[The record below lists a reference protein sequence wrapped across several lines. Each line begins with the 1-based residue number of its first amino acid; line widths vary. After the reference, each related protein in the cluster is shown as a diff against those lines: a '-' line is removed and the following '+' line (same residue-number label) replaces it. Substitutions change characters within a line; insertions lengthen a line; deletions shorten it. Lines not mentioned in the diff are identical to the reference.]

1 MKKILS
7 LVLALMLL
15 ALCSAMAETVV
26 ETQTLTS
33 PKGDYSYVVPADYFL
48 MDAGVMKT
56 LFTTPEMQQLLA
68 QAMGLED
75 ASQLSVYFEA
85 LETNNMMIVY
95 GPDFASNL
103 NVQTTAAT
111 LTMDQLVMLKAMM
124 DAAMVQQYV
133 SMGVAEE
140 SIQAM
145 EIQQIGSYRWYGM
158 QLVLAD
164 IPMQTMITIVDGT
177 QYTVTFT
184 MIDAEAMQGV
194 LESFQVAAIAE

>member
-15 ALCSAMAETVV
+15 ALCPAMAETVV

-33 PKGDYSYVVPADYFL
+33 PKGDYSYVVPADYFP
-48 MDAGVMKT
+48 MDAEVMKT

-68 QAMGLED
+68 QMMGLED

-103 NVQTTAAT
+103 NVQTTVAT

-124 DAAMVQQYV
+124 DTAMVQQYV

-145 EIQQIGSYRWYGM
+145 EIQQIGNYRWYGM
-158 QLVLAD
+158 QLELAD